1 MTDLI
6 ILIFA
11 FIYPLFHSFFTYD
24 PTEVAKMTLLG
35 IIVPLLL
42 FLSSIR
48 LWRKRELPIPRNPY
62 LPVLLLLIGAFTVS
76 GLTSAANIVI
86 PLTTPSSL
94 GSLWLL
100 FGLFLLLSCLD
111 GRMKRIYLDLTIA
124 GSALISLAVIFIYLG
139 ILPQT
144 VILPS
149 GSLLTTCLYLT
160 VISAYLLAKF
170 ITDIKYGKNPLY
182 IMALLLTLS
191 AGITLAY
198 HLNTDKKALLL
209 PHSQAVWVF
218 SKIAGNPKDLLLGVG
233 PTQFISAFSKFKEAS
248 INKTPLWN
256 ITFSTSS
263 SFFLNLL
270 TEGGIFSGLLY
281 LWLFFITLKYLRR
294 NLPILFSLAVIFI
307 LQMIFPSNMALL
319 YLMFLLMAF
328 SVSPDSRNNWRLP
341 RFYTFSLT
349 MISFVFFLGIGYLS
363 IRNFL
368 AESFYKSS
376 YDSLSEKNG
385 NEVYNMQRSAVILN
399 PHSDK
404 YHLALSQTSL
414 ALADSFARIEN
425 PSNEEKQ
432 KVTKLAQQS
441 IEEAQRAVSANKQ
454 NSLVWDNLSKIY
466 GSLKNFAIGSED
478 WAIEAAQQKIKLD
491 PANPNSYLTLGA
503 LYYSRDL
510 NPEAEDAFRRAVS
523 LKKDLP
529 SARYN
534 LGLVLKNQGKNDE
547 AKREF
552 EETLRLLPPNSPD
565 QPKVRQELENLRE
578 L

>member
-6 ILIFA
+6 LLLFA
-11 FIYPLFHSFFTYD
+11 FIYPLFYLFLTYD
-24 PTEVAKMTLLG
+24 PTEVAKMALLG

-42 FLSSIR
+42 FFTSIR

-62 LPVLLLLIGAFTVS
+62 LPVLLLLIGTFTVS
-76 GLTSAANIVI
+76 GLISSANIVI

-100 FGLFLLLSCLD
+100 FGLFLLLSSRN
-111 GRMKRIYLDLTIA
+111 GRMRRIYLDLTIA

-149 GSLLTTCLYLT
+149 GSLLTTCLYLS
-160 VISAYLLAKF
+160 VLAACLLAKF
-170 ITDIKYGKNPLY
+170 ITDIKYRKNPLY
-182 IMALLLTLS
+182 IMALLLSLS
-191 AGITLAY
+191 AGITLTY
-198 HLNTDKKALLL
+198 HLNTDQKALLL
-209 PHSQAVWVF
+209 PHSQAVSVF

-233 PTQFISAFSKFKEAS
+233 PTQFISAFTKFKQAS
-248 INKTPLWN
+248 INDTPLWN

-270 TEGGIFSGLLY
+270 TEGGILSGLLY
-281 LWLFFITLKYLRR
+281 LWLFFITLKYFRR
-294 NLPILFSLAVIFI
+294 DLPILLSLTVIFV

-328 SVSPDSRNNWRLP
+328 AVPSDSRYNWHLP
-341 RFYTFSLT
+341 RFFTFSLPI
-349 MISFVFFLGIGYLS
+349 ISFVLFLGIGYLS

-385 NEVYNMQRSAVILN
+385 SEVYNMQRNAVILN
-399 PHSDK
+399 PYSDK

-432 KVTKLAQQS
+432 KVTKLAQQA
-441 IEEAQRAVSANKQ
+441 IEEAQRAVSANRQ
-454 NSLVWDNLSKIY
+454 NPLVWDNLSKIY
-466 GSLKNFAIGSED
+466 GALQKFAIGSET
-478 WAIEAAQQKIKLD
+478 WAIEAAQAKISLD
-491 PANPNSYLTLGA
+491 PANPNSYLSLGTLYFS
-503 LYYSRDL
+503 LDNYQ
-510 NPEAEDAFRRAVS
+510 EAENSFRQAVE
-523 LKKDLP
+523 LKQDLP
-529 SARYN
+529 SAHFN
-534 LGLVLKNQGKNDE
+534 LGLALKAQGRNEE
-547 AKREF
+547 AKKEL
-552 EETLRLLPPNSPD
+552 EETLRLLPADSPD
-565 QPKVRQELENLRE
+565 LPRVRQELESL
-578 L
+578 

>member
-6 ILIFA
+6 LLLFA
-11 FIYPLFHSFFTYD
+11 FVYPLFYLFLTYD

-62 LPVLLLLIGAFTVS
+62 LPVLLLLIGTFTVS

-94 GSLWLL
+94 SSLWLL
-100 FGLFLLLSCLD
+100 FGLFLLLSSLD
-111 GRMKRIYLDLTIA
+111 GRMKRIYLYLTIA
-124 GSALISLAVIFIYLG
+124 GSALISIIVIFIYLG
-139 ILPQT
+139 IIPQT

-160 VISAYLLAKF
+160 VISAYLLAKC
-170 ITDIKYGKNPLY
+170 ITDIKYRKNPLY
-182 IMALLLTLS
+182 IIALLLIVS
-191 AGITLAY
+191 AALVLAY
-198 HLNTDKKALLL
+198 HLNTDQKALLL

-218 SKIAGNPKDLLLGVG
+218 SKIVGNPKDLLIGVG
-233 PTQFISAFSKFKEAS
+233 PTQFISAFTKFKQAS
-248 INKTPLWN
+248 INDTPLWN
-256 ITFSTSS
+256 ITFITSS

-270 TEGGIFSGLLY
+270 TEGGILSGLLY
-281 LWLFFITLKYLRR
+281 LSLFFITLKYFRR
-294 NLPILFSLAVIFI
+294 SLPILLSLAVIFI

-328 SVSPDSRNNWRLP
+328 SVSPDSRYNWHLP
-341 RFYTFSLT
+341 RSLALSLP
-349 MISFVFFLGIGYLS
+349 ILCFLLFLGIGYLS

-376 YDSLSEKNG
+376 YDSLSEKKG
-385 NEVYNMQRSAVILN
+385 SEVYNMQRNAVILN

-441 IEEAQRAVSANKQ
+441 IEEAQRAVSANRQ
-454 NSLVWDNLSKIY
+454 NPLVWDNLSKIY
-466 GSLKNFAIGSED
+466 GALQKFAIGSET
-478 WAIEAAQQKIKLD
+478 WAIEAAQAKISLD
-491 PANPNSYLTLGA
+491 PANPNSYLSLGTLYFS
-503 LYYSRDL
+503 LDNYQ
-510 NPEAEDAFRRAVS
+510 EAENSFRQAVE
-523 LKKDLP
+523 LKQDLP
-529 SARYN
+529 SAHFN
-534 LGLVLKNQGKNDE
+534 LGLALKAQGRNEE
-547 AKREF
+547 AKKEL
-552 EETLRLLPPNSPD
+552 EETLRLLPADSHDLPRVHD
-565 QPKVRQELENLRE
+565 ELNGL
-578 L
+578 

>member
-6 ILIFA
+6 LLIFG
-11 FIYPLFHSFFTYD
+11 FVYPLFYLFLTYD

-62 LPVLLLLIGAFTVS
+62 LPVLLLLIGTFTVS

-94 GSLWLL
+94 SSLWLL
-100 FGLFLLLSCLD
+100 FGLFLLLSSLD
-111 GRMKRIYLDLTIA
+111 GRMKRIYLYLTIA
-124 GSALISLAVIFIYLG
+124 GSALISIIVIFIYLG
-139 ILPQT
+139 IIPQT

-160 VISAYLLAKF
+160 VISAYLLAKC
-170 ITDIKYGKNPLY
+170 ITDIKYRKNPLY
-182 IMALLLTLS
+182 IIALLLIVS
-191 AGITLAY
+191 AALVLAY
-198 HLNTDKKALLL
+198 HLNTDQKALLL

-218 SKIAGNPKDLLLGVG
+218 SKIVGNPKDLLIGVG
-233 PTQFISAFSKFKEAS
+233 PTQFISAFTKFKQAS
-248 INKTPLWN
+248 INDTPLWN

-270 TEGGIFSGLLY
+270 TEGGILSGLLY
-281 LWLFFITLKYLRR
+281 LSLFFITLKYFRR
-294 NLPILFSLAVIFI
+294 SLPILLSLAVIFI

-328 SVSPDSRNNWRLP
+328 SVSPDSRYNWHLP
-341 RFYTFSLT
+341 RFLALSLP
-349 MISFVFFLGIGYLS
+349 ILCFLLFLGIGYLS

-376 YDSLSEKNG
+376 YDSLSEKKG
-385 NEVYNMQRSAVILN
+385 SEVYNMQRNAVILN
-399 PHSDK
+399 PYSDK

-432 KVTKLAQQS
+432 QVTKLAQQA
-441 IEEAQRAVSANKQ
+441 IEEAQRAVSANRE
-454 NSLVWDNLSKIY
+454 NFLVWDNLSKIY
-466 GSLKNFAIGSED
+466 GALQKFAIGSDD
-478 WAIEAAQQKIKLD
+478 WAIEGAEAKIKLD
-491 PANPNSYLTLGA
+491 PANPNSYLSLGTLYFS
-503 LYYSRDL
+503 LEKYR
-510 NPEAEDAFRRAVS
+510 EAENSFRQAIE
-523 LKKDLP
+523 LKQDLP
-529 SARYN
+529 SARFN
-534 LGLVLKNQGKNDE
+534 LALSLKAQGKIED

-552 EETLRLLPPNSPD
+552 EITLRLLPAGSPD
-565 QPKVRQELENLRE
+565 LNRVQDELNGL
-578 L
+578 